1 MQSTPLIA
9 KPEGL
14 KPSVPVRIVIFW
26 APTVAAVVGLSF
38 WPWFQGLGIIL
49 EVLLGFLVVLCV
61 LCVSGYFAAVWP
73 LKPLPT
79 DDELAAIGGKRFLR
93 PSDGKPM
100 EYWLSGQL
108 GSKTFVVFCHR
119 MDGKMGVDY
128 GRAKVEPLLNSRGVC
143 LLSPA
148 IPMVSASP
156 PYDTPKPVQWLKQW
170 SQDILHLLRELGAE
184 HVYVLGHSWGAQLCL
199 NLAMS
204 CQEKGLL
211 RGIALIGGFYWDTT
225 RIQYKASD
233 RVGGAWGKALFA
245 QPVVVR
251 PMAYLLIR
259 PFLSKAADASKIP
272 KKQLALIKEHF
283 GEDVGSY
290 CRGMFRGL
298 SYCLHQWWQVGALSA
313 GKEAEQYVDLSK
325 FNPAIPMHVTLG
337 QNDNLASQQQQEFL
351 AQVPHA
357 EHRMFEG
364 SHMAVPL
371 AQIIEDIIV
380 ATA

>member
-1 MQSTPLIA
+1 MKTRTLIT
-9 KPEGL
+9 KPEPL
-14 KPSVPVRIVIFW
+14 KPIVTVRLLVFW
-26 APTVAAVVGLSF
+26 APTLVLLTGLLC
-38 WPWFQGLGIIL
+38 WPWFQGLGL
-49 EVLLGFLVVLCV
+49 VRQVLLGGLAGLCAI
-61 LCVSGYFAAVWP
+61 CVTAYFTAVWQ

-79 DDELAAIGGKRFLR
+79 DDEMEELGGRRFRR
-93 PSDGKPM
+93 PSDGKFM

-108 GSKTFVVFCHR
+108 GSKTVVVFCHR
-119 MDGKMGVDY
+119 MDGKMGIDY
-128 GRAKVEPLLNSRGVC
+128 GRAKVEPMLNGRGVC
-143 LLSPA
+143 LLSPTV
-148 IPMVSASP
+148 PMVSASP
-156 PYDTPKPVQWLKQW
+156 PYDTIKPVQWLKQW

-184 HVYVLGHSWGAQLCL
+184 HVYMLGHSWGAQLCL

-272 KKQLALIKEHF
+272 KKLLPLIQEHF
-283 GEDVGSY
+283 GEDLGPY
-290 CRGMFRGL
+290 CRGMLRGP

-364 SHMAVPL
+364 NHVLFPL
-371 AQIIEDIIV
+371 AKIIEGLIA
-380 ATA
+380 ATV